1 MILPGN
7 PESLRQLTVQ
17 VLPSPSSVEGS
28 VSAADSSS
36 SSRVRGEIQ
45 SSTHTLI
52 SNSSATD
59 SPITTNSPRTTTL
72 PDSKSYLLYLRVIST
87 CITDKTTPLNNR
99 NTNIK
104 FTAEIFVCL
113 RHSTLILIP
122 GARN

>member
-1 MILPGN
+1 MHMILPGN

-28 VSAADSSS
+28 TSAADS

-59 SPITTNSPRTTTL
+59 SPAITTNSPRTVTL
-72 PDSKSYLLYLRVIST
+72 SDSKSYPLY
-87 CITDKTTPLNNR
+87 
-99 NTNIK
+99 
-104 FTAEIFVCL
+104 
-113 RHSTLILIP
+113 
-122 GARN
+122 

>member
-1 MILPGN
+1 MHMILPGN

-28 VSAADSSS
+28 TSAADS

-52 SNSSATD
+52 SNSAATD
-59 SPITTNSPRTTTL
+59 SPITTNSPHTSL
-72 PDSKSYLLYLRVIST
+72 SDSKSYLLYWRVIST

-99 NTNIK
+99 NT
-104 FTAEIFVCL
+104 TSCL
-113 RHSTLILIP
+113 LLKYLHV
-122 GARN
+122 

>member
-17 VLPSPSSVEGS
+17 LLPSPSSVEGS
-28 VSAADSSS
+28 VSASDSS

-59 SPITTNSPRTTTL
+59 SPAITTNSPRTAVTL
-72 PDSKSYLLYLRVIST
+72 SDSKSYPLY
-87 CITDKTTPLNNR
+87 
-99 NTNIK
+99 
-104 FTAEIFVCL
+104 
-113 RHSTLILIP
+113 
-122 GARN
+122 

>member
-28 VSAADSSS
+28 TSAADSS

-59 SPITTNSPRTTTL
+59 SSITTNSPRTVTL
-72 PDSKSYLLYLRVIST
+72 SDSKSYPLY
-87 CITDKTTPLNNR
+87 
-99 NTNIK
+99 
-104 FTAEIFVCL
+104 
-113 RHSTLILIP
+113 
-122 GARN
+122 